1 MPGLPAGRGIRRPV
15 DVAVTLRQYLT
26 FHREAHMT
34 GDDIIA
40 TSDRYLM
47 PTYARTPRAFVR
59 GAGARLWDS
68 EGREY
73 VDFFSSLAV
82 TNLGHAPRNVVDAI
96 ARQASLIMHVSNLH
110 YCEPQARLAELLCT
124 HSFADRVFL
133 CNSGAEAN
141 EAAIKLARRWGHL
154 QGGQRTDI
162 VSALGS
168 FHGRTLATL
177 TATGQE
183 KVRIGYQPLP
193 AGFRYVAYN
202 DLKALDGA
210 LTDTTAALLL
220 EPILGEG
227 GVVVP
232 DPDYLLGAR
241 RLCDERGVLLVLDE
255 VQVGMGRTGTLFAYE
270 QCGVE
275 PDIMTLAK
283 ALGSGMPIGATLARE
298 SVAGAFG
305 PGAHGSTFGGNA
317 VAAAAAVATVETMLE
332 QGFLARVRERA
343 AYFRHGLDRLAS
355 RSDRVVAVRGRG
367 LMLGLELREPGAEVA
382 EACLERGVL
391 INCTAERVLRLLPPL
406 VISEGEIDRGL
417 AILEE
422 ALSR

>member
-1 MPGLPAGRGIRRPV
+1 M
-15 DVAVTLRQYLT
+15 Q
-26 FHREAHMT
+26 
-34 GDDIIA
+34 
-40 TSDRYLM
+40 
-47 PTYARTPRAFVR
+47 TYARTPRTFVR
-59 GAGARLWDS
+59 GRGARLWDS

-73 VDFFSSLAV
+73 LDLFSSLAV
-82 TNLGHAPRNVVDAI
+82 TNLGHAPKSVVEAI
-96 ARQASLIMHVSNLH
+96 ARQAGLVMHVSNLH

-154 QGGQRTDI
+154 NGGRRTDI

-183 KVRIGYQPLP
+183 KVRVGYQPLP
-193 AGFRYVAYN
+193 AGFRYVPYD
-202 DLKALDGA
+202 DLAALDNA
-210 LTDTTAALLL
+210 LTDTTAGLLL

-232 DPDYLLGAR
+232 DADYLVGAR
-241 RLCDERGVLLVLDE
+241 RLCDERGVLLMLDE

-275 PDIMTLAK
+275 PDVMTLAK
-283 ALGSGMPIGATLARE
+283 ALGSGMPIGAALARE
-298 SVAGAFG
+298 SVAASFGA
-305 PGAHGSTFGGNA
+305 GAHGSTFGGNA
-317 VAAAAAVATVETMLE
+317 VAAAAAVATLETMLAP
-332 QGFLARVRERA
+332 GFLAGVRERA
-343 AYFRHGLDRLAS
+343 AYFRCGLDRLAG
-355 RSDRVVAVRGRG
+355 RSNRIAAVRGRG
-367 LMLGLELREPGAEVA
+367 LMLGMELREAGAAVA
-382 EACLERGVL
+382 EACLARGVL

-406 VISEGEIDRGL
+406 IINEADIDRGL
-417 AILEE
+417 AVLEE
-422 ALSR
+422 VLSR